1 MDLVDVQELIKA
13 RPLDESFELELAE
26 PVRAKYVERVRA
38 ARLEIL
44 FLSRARLSWNHDLIE
59 ATLAAL
65 ETTRK
70 RSH

>member
-26 PVRAKYVERVRA
+26 PVRAEFVERVRA

-44 FLSRARLSWNHDLIE
+44 FLSRARLSWNHDLID

-65 ETTRK
+65 ETIRK